1 MSHLREWQRRTSL
14 AFRERKAGEARDQ
27 GVSVADYTL
36 DVLAANYVGT
46 TAAQVAQWRKGAA

>member
-14 AFRERKAGEARDQ
+14 AFRERKAGEAREQ
-27 GVSVADYTL
+27 GVSVADHAL

-46 TAAQVAQWRKGAA
+46 SPAQVAQWRKGAA

>member
-1 MSHLREWQRRTSL
+1 MNEHREWQRTTSL
-14 AFRERKAGEARDQ
+14 AFRERKAGEAREQ

-46 TAAQVAQWRKGAA
+46 SPAQVAEWRKGAA